1 MSHERDETTRLP
13 GHATRIRRSDE
24 RRGPGATGD
33 EPDPRFTFANER
45 TFLAWNTTALGLI
58 AAGAAAA
65 AFLRSDLEG
74 LRLLVALP
82 LILLGGAL
90 GFLSFRSWERNERAL
105 RHGEPLPYSD
115 LPRVLAYTV
124 GVVAAI
130 TAVLA
135 VIDLA
140 T

>member
-1 MSHERDETTRLP
+1 M
-13 GHATRIRRSDE
+13 RRSDE

-45 TFLAWNTTALGLI
+45 TFLAWNSTALGLI

-90 GFLSFRSWERNERAL
+90 GFLSFRSWEENERAL
-105 RHGEPLPYSD
+105 RHGEPLPYSR

-124 GVVAAI
+124 AVVAAI

-135 VIDLA
+135 VIELA
-140 T
+140 TT